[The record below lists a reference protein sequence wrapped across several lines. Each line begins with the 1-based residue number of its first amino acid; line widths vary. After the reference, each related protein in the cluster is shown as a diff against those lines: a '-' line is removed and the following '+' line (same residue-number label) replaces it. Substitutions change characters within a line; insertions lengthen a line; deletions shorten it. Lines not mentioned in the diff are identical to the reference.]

1 MYDLF
6 LTRARAKSRV
16 TMEIIKVK
24 PLSYLFC
31 CCLFLNACVNF
42 LNSMFIPAL
51 IHTGELQMKI
61 EAGWTETEMLA
72 RDSCTQ
78 RVHVVHETSACQS
91 VGRGYVRPT
100 LKSHGNQPSSH
111 RHCCLCTH
119 GCVHNNFSLKFVCV
133 LC

>member
-1 MYDLF
+1 
-6 LTRARAKSRV
+6 
-16 TMEIIKVK
+16 MEIIKVK

-91 VGRGYVRPT
+91 VAGGTSVPRSSRT
-100 LKSHGNQPSSH
+100 ETSHLHIAIAVCARMGV
-111 RHCCLCTH
+111 CTTTS
-119 GCVHNNFSLKFVCV
+119 V
-133 LC
+133 